1 MHQEWLL
8 YDTYLLSQ
16 IILKDNDE
24 DYVYFVQSGR
34 CKVIREVTAVKTKLP
49 FGKSHLALVPLG
61 RNPQL
66 SKEQILE
73 KRYLVLMT
81 ICHGG
86 YFGVGEDLD
95 QTWIISE
102 GKVKY
107 TRIEQRKNLF
117 PLLSNSLFWEIMCL
131 LILEIN

>member
-1 MHQEWLL
+1 MHQEWSL

-61 RNPQL
+61 RNPKL

-81 ICHGG
+81 IGHGG

>member
-1 MHQEWLL
+1 MHQEWSL

-61 RNPQL
+61 RTPKL

-81 ICHGG
+81 IGRGG

-102 GKVKY
+102 GEVKY

-117 PLLSNSLFWEIMCL
+117 PLLSNSLFWEITCL
-131 LILEIN
+131 LILEV

>member
-1 MHQEWLL
+1 MNQEWSLHYTHLL
-8 YDTYLLSQ
+8 PQ

-34 CKVIREVTAVKTKLP
+34 CKVIREVTVVKTKLP
-49 FGKSHLALVPLG
+49 FGKSRLALVPLG
-61 RNPQL
+61 KTPKL

-81 ICHGG
+81 ICRGG

-107 TRIEQRKNLF
+107 TRIEQR
-117 PLLSNSLFWEIMCL
+117 
-131 LILEIN
+131 